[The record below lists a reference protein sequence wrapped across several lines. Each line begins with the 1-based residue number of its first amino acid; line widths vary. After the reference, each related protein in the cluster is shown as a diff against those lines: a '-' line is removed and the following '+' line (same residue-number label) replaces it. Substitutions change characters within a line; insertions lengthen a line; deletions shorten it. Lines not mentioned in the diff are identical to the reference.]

1 MTNQKWKMENEML
14 SCECS
19 GGGHARLDEPPQ
31 AAEALRK
38 INMVVQ
44 GKFFSIRWAWEITNR
59 KWETT
64 DLPLII
70 FHLIFVIW

>member
-1 MTNQKWKMENEML
+1 ML

-44 GKFFSIRWAWEITNR
+44 GKFFAFGWAREIANR